1 MSSLNRGDLDGILL
15 DTVSIDQYKAKL
27 SEDNIVVAFTFK
39 ILEATNDV
47 RDFIERG
54 DFGILDSE
62 VILTAD
68 LSNNYQLLLE
78 FDRNKTFLHYI
89 LKLCKYLIQLSDVKK
104 FKFVS
109 YLTTNYVTL
118 NKTNLIKLVRLVKV
132 DKNELVV
139 KKMIYE
145 FFNGNVSFEKNDIIV
160 PCYNGKL
167 KLNYIGQTTDEL
179 IESYVKIN
187 QIDLLDQEKYE
198 TIFLGDQYHVLNFG
212 QYLVIKNQD
221 TDLILMFKNLKS

>member
-89 LKLCKYLIQLSDVKK
+89 LKL
-104 FKFVS
+104 
-109 YLTTNYVTL
+109 
-118 NKTNLIKLVRLVKV
+118 
-132 DKNELVV
+132 
-139 KKMIYE
+139 
-145 FFNGNVSFEKNDIIV
+145 
-160 PCYNGKL
+160 
-167 KLNYIGQTTDEL
+167 
-179 IESYVKIN
+179 
-187 QIDLLDQEKYE
+187 
-198 TIFLGDQYHVLNFG
+198 
-212 QYLVIKNQD
+212 
-221 TDLILMFKNLKS
+221 